1 MLDAAKHILIWGS
14 TPDAVLRLYKTDLE
28 ISAKEYLDVYFNE
41 QCHDS
46 LCDFLQYR
54 SNHKTFGGN
63 FIQVC
68 SKTVNGHSPSSYNH
82 CFLSELV
89 FLIIILIYIYR
100 SRHTQNLCPKQINK

>member
-1 MLDAAKHILIWGS
+1 MLDAAKHVLLWGS

-54 SNHKTFGGN
+54 KNPNKFGGN
-63 FIQVC
+63 FIQVYLKLLMFFVFLPTIILFS
-68 SKTVNGHSPSSYNH
+68 SKV
-82 CFLSELV
+82 V